1 MIAGIVIMM
10 KTIKVV
16 ITLKKVVMEMVDV
29 DVIQLD
35 V

>member
-29 DVIQLD
+29 NVIQLD